1 MAIVHF
7 LNVLE
12 GDCNIIQHD
21 SGRLTMIDISNAYN
35 DIDTEEEKKSKAS
48 EEREERRQ
56 RTQVPSDKVD
66 YKQKQTPDNPIV
78 YLNKKIEVST

>member
-35 DIDTEEEKKSKAS
+35 DIDTDEEKKSKAS